1 MGEVEWKKQ
10 SPVVG
15 LSLSMEVFFL
25 FVFVQIVSG
34 WKGIVRFESVSYN
47 KSRYLAL
54 DCSGD
59 EELELKEICEL
70 DWCIKSNVVCI
81 AMLCA
86 TVASFFPVIFS
97 IKRGGDRKADMK
109 VGEWGGVPCNPVS
122 IEQPRM
128 LDAVWGGWHTA
139 LHWQRGR
146 SGCQWYPCNCWFSWN
161 KKLHPKLW
169 NLCLLPVRNL
179 FNFHKGSHNRLQISL
194 LGNLL

>member
-1 MGEVEWKKQ
+1 
-10 SPVVG
+10 
-15 LSLSMEVFFL
+15 
-25 FVFVQIVSG
+25 
-34 WKGIVRFESVSYN
+34 
-47 KSRYLAL
+47 
-54 DCSGD
+54 
-59 EELELKEICEL
+59 
-70 DWCIKSNVVCI
+70 
-81 AMLCA
+81 
-86 TVASFFPVIFS
+86 
-97 IKRGGDRKADMK
+97 MK

-179 FNFHKGSHNRLQISL
+179 FNFHKGSRNNYADCRFPYWEIFCKARRAKCRSGAMSESAESARVANTIYHGTSFSNIKI
-194 LGNLL
+194 NLKKINIKHKNHSQT